1 MKDELKNLVSD
12 LRKFLQATDEDD
24 LTLKAA
30 PYTQAAF
37 KVLPSKKAAVNTAK
51 PPAAQQDDMQ
61 PAALQTNTQAAQ
73 SPSQQAQA
81 ATLQQTQTAPNSLND
96 DMLFE
101 ENDPVKEQNKKQP
114 PASKEQ
120 ILNQLAEQI
129 QTCTRCDLGSTRIKA
144 VPGEG
149 NINAK
154 LMFVGEG
161 PGYDEDRQGRPFVGR
176 AGQLLDKIIA
186 AMGFTREEVF
196 IANMVK
202 CHPMTD
208 PSDPEKR
215 GNDRAP
221 NQDEIAVCRRY
232 IEQQIAAVNPTHV
245 VALGGVAAKS
255 LIYSAPSLGAVRG
268 KIYELELT
276 YAQPAKPI
284 KILATF
290 HPAAL
295 LRNPNWKKDAW
306 ADLKVL
312 MADMGVTPPA
322 QDLSTKPKAD

>member
-1 MKDELKNLVSD
+1 MKDELKNLVTD
-12 LRKFLQATDEDD
+12 LRKFLQSADEDD

-37 KVLPSKKAAVNTAK
+37 KVLPSKT
-51 PPAAQQDDMQ
+51 AAQEPKAEQTLAQSAPVQDKLQNDSQ
-61 PAALQTNTQAAQ
+61 NALQ
-73 SPSQQAQA
+73 S
-81 ATLQQTQTAPNSLND
+81 

-101 ENDPVKEQNKKQP
+101 EKDPVNQQNNTQA

-120 ILNQLAEQI
+120 ILKELAEQI
-129 QTCTRCDLGSTRIKA
+129 TTCSRCDLGSTRIKA

-186 AMGFTREEVF
+186 AMGFKREDVF

-202 CHPMTD
+202 CHPMVD

-221 NQDEIAVCRRY
+221 SQNEIAVCRRY

-276 YAQPAKPI
+276 YAQSAKPI

-306 ADLKVL
+306 ADLKIL
-312 MADMGVTPPA
+312 MADMGITPPA
-322 QDLSTKPKAD
+322 QDLANKPKVS